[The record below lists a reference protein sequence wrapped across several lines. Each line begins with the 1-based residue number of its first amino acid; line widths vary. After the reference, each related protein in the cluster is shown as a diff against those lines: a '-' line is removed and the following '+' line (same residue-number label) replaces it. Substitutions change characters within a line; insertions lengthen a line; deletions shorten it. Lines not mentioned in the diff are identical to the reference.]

1 MVKLVTDSGDDQ
13 SNISIPIEGEEE
25 EEENEQVS
33 SRREDVHEVK
43 NEQEERKDKDDQE
56 DSEEIPSKGVTMAA
70 VREGGQGEE
79 GDVPQWCQWCGV
91 ISASPHE
98 AALHTAAHTC
108 PQCGL
113 VVTRP
118 SALPR
123 HLQVVHGVGQ
133 SGAKH
138 CHTCTH
144 SGRVYKCGQCDRIFS
159 HPRNLASH
167 QVRHKD
173 RRVCCPRCPAKFFL
187 REELHKHLNQVHRR
201 CRPYTCHVCSRS
213 FCQRSVLQHHRTI
226 HATHSHARLEIHPPT
241 SPPALQSDRLV
252 VNSNLDTIHSS
263 TVHQVHPSSSLPTHS
278 SSLNSTYPTSSL
290 HLTHPSSLHHLQL
303 SGLYSTP
310 SNSLQPSITLNSI
323 KVQKIKV
330 EKASQGVPQPSP
342 SSHVPYPPFDLF
354 EEVLGL
360 ERDTSE
366 AGDLGDDRQILLVK
380 GDCEEG
386 VESATLILERG
397 SDVALR
403 LEGESDGTLKLESG
417 SDTTLRLEGDLMLS

>member
-1 MVKLVTDSGDDQ
+1 MTV
-13 SNISIPIEGEEE
+13 
-25 EEENEQVS
+25 
-33 SRREDVHEVK
+33 
-43 NEQEERKDKDDQE
+43 
-56 DSEEIPSKGVTMAA
+56 AA

-79 GDVPQWCQWCGV
+79 GDMPQLCQWCGV
-91 ISASPHE
+91 ISASPCE
-98 AALHTAAHTC
+98 AALHTATHTC

-113 VVTRP
+113 VVMRP
-118 SALPR
+118 SALPY

-133 SGAKH
+133 GGTRH
-138 CHTCTH
+138 CHTCSKCGRQYASAGGLHNHFLAAH

-201 CRPYTCHVCSRS
+201 CRPYTCHVCGRS
-213 FCQRSVLQHHRTI
+213 FCQRSVLRHHRTI
-226 HATHSHARLEIHPPT
+226 HATPSPTRPEIHPPT
-241 SPPALQSDRLV
+241 PPPALQSDRMV
-252 VNSNLDTIHSS
+252 MTGSLDTTHPS
-263 TVHQVHPSSSLPTHS
+263 TSHPVHPSSSLPTNS
-278 SSLNSTYPTSSL
+278 SSLNSAYPSSSL
-290 HLTHPSSLHHLQL
+290 HMTHPSNLHSLQL
-303 SGLYSTP
+303 SNLYPTHP
-310 SNSLQPSITLNSI
+310 SNSLQPSIILNSI
-323 KVQKIKV
+323 KVQKVKV

-360 ERDTSE
+360 ERDTGE
-366 AGDLGDDRQILLVK
+366 AGELGEDRQILLVK
-380 GDCEEG
+380 GGCEEG

-403 LEGESDGTLKLESG
+403 LESG
-417 SDTTLRLEGDLMLS
+417 SDATLRFEGGLMLP